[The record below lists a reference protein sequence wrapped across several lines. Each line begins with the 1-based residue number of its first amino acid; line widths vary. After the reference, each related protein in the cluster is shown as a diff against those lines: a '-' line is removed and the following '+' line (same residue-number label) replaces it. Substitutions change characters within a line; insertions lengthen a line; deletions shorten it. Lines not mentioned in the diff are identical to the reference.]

1 MAFHGLVIALC
12 IQQRLGPTLLILISR
27 SHASAW
33 QRESNNYAMKK
44 TSLNDNNKLKTG
56 EQ

>member
-1 MAFHGLVIALC
+1 MH
-12 IQQRLGPTLLILISR
+12 PTETGTYFAHSHFSL
-27 SHASAW
+27 HASVW

-44 TSLNDNNKLKTG
+44 ESLNDNNKLKTG